1 MLARRAVKGDLALIP
16 AAKALREE
24 LLGPPQMQAADD
36 SLLSDERRAIDS
48 FKKTAL
54 MVLGLAM
61 ETFGQQLERSA
72 GSADA
77 RGGYPDRCLQR
88 GKLGRPGTSGGSP
101 ARSLAPHFKRMPLR
115 VFVNDAAMRIDG
127 AARQA
132 LAATVEGDTLRTMLA
147 ALRRLVKLTPINTVA
162 LRRRISEE
170 AVARAGYV
178 F

>member
-1 MLARRAVKGDLALIP
+1 LPLIP

-24 LLGPPQMQAADD
+24 LLGPPQMQTTDD
-36 SLLSDERRAIDS
+36 SLLSEERRAIDA

-61 ETFGQQLERSA
+61 ETFGQRLNDQQEVLMHAADILIDVFSA
-72 GSADA
+72 ESSVVRAQAAAAQRVPSAALQADA
-77 RGGYPDRCLQR
+77 
-88 GKLGRPGTSGGSP
+88 T
-101 ARSLAPHFKRMPLR
+101 R

-147 ALRRLVKLTPINTVA
+147 ALRRLIKLTPINTVA